1 MGWDILK
8 RAIDVIHFVV
18 LVLMVSIL
26 FLNNNTSE
34 QVATYGLKM
43 ESLKEDVLKVI
54 SNNTSYL
61 ETRQNRIDAK
71 QDNYQNTSS
80 TQISLLSQRVEKLE
94 KAYKN
99 DAKIINTNTNNVL
112 VNTKDQQKQVQ
123 EALEEP

>member
-99 DAKIINTNTNNVL
+99 DPKIINTNTNNVL
-112 VNTKDQQKQVQ
+112 VNTKD
-123 EALEEP
+123 

>member
-43 ESLKEDVLKVI
+43 ESLKEDLVKVI

-61 ETRQNRIDAK
+61 ETRQNRIDSK

-80 TQISLLSQRVEKLE
+80 TQISLLTQRVERLE
-94 KAYKN
+94 QAYKN
-99 DAKIINTNTNNVL
+99 NTKIINTNTNNVL
-112 VNTKDQQKQVQ
+112 VTGQTKQ
-123 EALEEP
+123 E

>member
-43 ESLKEDVLKVI
+43 ESLKEDVMKVI

-61 ETRQNRIDAK
+61 ETKINRTDAK

-80 TQISLLSQRVEKLE
+80 TQISLLAQRVEKLE
-94 KAYKN
+94 RAYK
-99 DAKIINTNTNNVL
+99 DSSRVINTNTNNVL
-112 VNTKDQQKQVQ
+112 VNTKD
-123 EALEEP
+123 

>member
-43 ESLKEDVLKVI
+43 ESLKEDVMKVI

-80 TQISLLSQRVEKLE
+80 AQISLLTQRVEKLE

-99 DAKIINTNTNNVL
+99 DTKIINTNTNNVL
-112 VNTKDQQKQVQ
+112 VNTKD
-123 EALEEP
+123 

>member
-71 QDNYQNTSS
+71 QDNYQNTSL
-80 TQISLLSQRVEKLE
+80 SL
-94 KAYKN
+94 
-99 DAKIINTNTNNVL
+99 IHI
-112 VNTKDQQKQVQ
+112 
-123 EALEEP
+123 

>member
-43 ESLKEDVLKVI
+43 ESLKEDVMKVI

-80 TQISLLSQRVEKLE
+80 AQISLLNQRVERLE

-99 DAKIINTNTNNVL
+99 DNKIINTNTNNVS
-112 VNTKDQQKQVQ
+112 VNTKD
-123 EALEEP
+123 

>member
-43 ESLKEDVLKVI
+43 ESLKEDVMKVI

-61 ETRQNRIDAK
+61 EQRQNRIDAK

-80 TQISLLSQRVEKLE
+80 TQISLLNQRVEKLE

-99 DAKIINTNTNNVL
+99 DTKIVNTNTNNVL
-112 VNTKDQQKQVQ
+112 VNTKD
-123 EALEEP
+123 

>member
-18 LVLMVSIL
+18 LVLLVSIL

-43 ESLKEDVLKVI
+43 ESLKEDMLKVI

-61 ETRQNRIDAK
+61 ETKINRTDAK

-80 TQISLLSQRVEKLE
+80 TQISLLAQRVEKLE
-94 KAYKN
+94 RTYKDN
-99 DAKIINTNTNNVL
+99 SRVINTNTNNVL
-112 VNTKDQQKQVQ
+112 VNTKD
-123 EALEEP
+123 

>member
-112 VNTKDQQKQVQ
+112 VNTKD
-123 EALEEP
+123 

>member
-18 LVLMVSIL
+18 LVLLVSIL

-43 ESLKEDVLKVI
+43 ESLKEDVMKVI
-54 SNNTSYL
+54 SNNTNYL
-61 ETRQNRIDAK
+61 EIRQNRIDAK

-80 TQISLLSQRVEKLE
+80 AQISLLTQRVEKLE

-99 DAKIINTNTNNVL
+99 DTKIINTNTNNVL
-112 VNTKDQQKQVQ
+112 VNTKD
-123 EALEEP
+123 

>member
-43 ESLKEDVLKVI
+43 ESLKEDVMKVI
-54 SNNTSYL
+54 SNNTNYL
-61 ETRQNRIDAK
+61 EIRQNRIDAK

-80 TQISLLSQRVEKLE
+80 AQISLLTQRVEKLE

-99 DAKIINTNTNNVL
+99 DTKIINTNTNNVL
-112 VNTKDQQKQVQ
+112 VNTKD
-123 EALEEP
+123 

>member
-34 QVATYGLKM
+34 QVATFGLKVDSVKD
-43 ESLKEDVLKVI
+43 EITKVI
-54 SNNTSYL
+54 TNNTVYL
-61 ETRQNRIDAK
+61 EQRQNRIELK

-80 TQISLLSQRVEKLE
+80 TQISLLNQRVERLE
-94 KAYKN
+94 QAYKN
-99 DAKIINTNTNNVL
+99 NTKIINTNNNL
-112 VNTKDQQKQVQ
+112 VNVQK
-123 EALEEP
+123 

>member
-43 ESLKEDVLKVI
+43 ESLKEDVMKVI

-80 TQISLLSQRVEKLE
+80 TQISLLNQRVEKLE

-99 DAKIINTNTNNVL
+99 DTKIINTNTNNVL
-112 VNTKDQQKQVQ
+112 VNTKD
-123 EALEEP
+123 

>member
-43 ESLKEDVLKVI
+43 ESLKEDVMKVI

-80 TQISLLSQRVEKLE
+80 AQISLLNQRVEKLE

-99 DAKIINTNTNNVL
+99 DTKIINTNTNNVL
-112 VNTKDQQKQVQ
+112 VNTK
-123 EALEEP
+123 E

>member
-18 LVLMVSIL
+18 LILMVSIL

-43 ESLKEDVLKVI
+43 ESLKEDVMKVI

-61 ETRQNRIDAK
+61 EQRQNRIDAK

-80 TQISLLSQRVEKLE
+80 TQISLLNQRVEKLE

-99 DAKIINTNTNNVL
+99 DTKIINTNTNNVL
-112 VNTKDQQKQVQ
+112 VNTKD
-123 EALEEP
+123 

>member
-18 LVLMVSIL
+18 LVLLVSIL

-43 ESLKEDVLKVI
+43 ESLKEDLVKVI
-54 SNNTSYL
+54 ANNTNYL
-61 ETRQNRIDAK
+61 ETKVNRIDAK

-80 TQISLLSQRVEKLE
+80 TQISLLAQRVERLE
-94 KAYKN
+94 KSYKGST
-99 DAKIINTNTNNVL
+99 KIINTNNNL
-112 VNTKDQQKQVQ
+112 VNVQK
-123 EALEEP
+123 

>member
-80 TQISLLSQRVEKLE
+80 TQISLLTQRVEKLE
-94 KAYKN
+94 KTYKN
-99 DAKIINTNTNNVL
+99 DTKIINTNTNNVL
-112 VNTKDQQKQVQ
+112 VNTKD
-123 EALEEP
+123 